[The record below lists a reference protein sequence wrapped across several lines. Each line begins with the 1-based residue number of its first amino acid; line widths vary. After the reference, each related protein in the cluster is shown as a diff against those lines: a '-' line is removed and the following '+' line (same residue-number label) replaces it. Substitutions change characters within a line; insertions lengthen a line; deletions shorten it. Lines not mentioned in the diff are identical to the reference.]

1 MRIVISIAA
10 SLCATLAL
18 VAEAQA
24 PAAPQGAVAVATE
37 PGAAIAVATVEVTA
51 TVAALDKATRGITLE
66 LSDGTKAAVTAG
78 PEVQNFDQIEVG
90 DTVMARYLETLE
102 LRLLKGQQAEVRRTE
117 TLAGGRAEPGQ
128 RPAGAVGL
136 EVHAIGNVTALD
148 AATQTITVEGPQRT
162 VELTLQDPEQF
173 KLVEVGDQIEATYT
187 QALAVQVQKA
197 EPAKK

>member
-1 MRIVISIAA
+1 MRIMISVAA
-10 SLCATLAL
+10 SLCAALTL
-18 VAEAQA
+18 VAEAQT
-24 PAAPQGAVAVATE
+24 PAAPQGAIAVAAE
-37 PGAAIAVATVEVTA
+37 PGAAVAVATVEVTA

-90 DTVMARYLETLE
+90 DTVTARYLETLE
-102 LRLLKGQQAEVRRTE
+102 LRLLKGQQAEVQRTE

-136 EVHAIGNVTALD
+136 EVHAIGNVTAVD

-187 QALAVQVQKA
+187 QALAVQVQKTEA
-197 EPAKK
+197 PKK